1 MNTLKYILI
10 LLVATTNIC
19 NSQTSKSNTI
29 YNKDFKWSIIIPEGF
44 EKVSA
49 EDWQETENKGAEA
62 LGQTLGQEIVNRA
75 KTIFVYKREEINTFE
90 SNYQPYDEAKDGN
103 YLESCKK
110 VNDVIFETFK
120 SQIPNTKIEKSSST
134 EKIDG
139 LVFQT
144 FKIKILLPNE
154 MELVS
159 IMYSRL
165 FGKKEFTVN
174 ITYADKAIGE
184 KMLESWRNSKFK
196 R

>member
-29 YNKDFKWSIIIPEGF
+29 YSKEFKWTIDIPEGF

-49 EDWQETENKGAEA
+49 EEWRKTEDKGAEA
-62 LGQTLGQEIVNRA
+62 LEKTLGQEIVDRA
-75 KTIFVYKREEINTFE
+75 KTIFVFKSGKVNSFE

-103 YLESCKK
+103 YLESCKE
-110 VNDVIFETFK
+110 VNDVLFETFK
-120 SQIPNTKIEKSSST
+120 NQIPNKKIERSSST

-144 FKIKILLPNE
+144 FKVKILLSNE
-154 MELVS
+154 MELIS

-165 FGKKEFTVN
+165 FGKKELTVN
-174 ITYADKAIGE
+174 FTYVDKAIGE
-184 KMLESWRNSKFK
+184 KMLEAFRNSKFK
-196 R
+196 K